1 MKMKYLHRLKARCF
15 IIVIGGLLFGSLFA
29 QETTQT
35 LHIDSLNHALENT
48 RYTGDSLKILHEMA
62 FAYQA
67 AGRNEEALAVFEKGI
82 LRMDSTSAA
91 MSFKMSYISGMLVSL
106 LQLDKLEKVEPLL
119 NEYESILRQQ
129 ESQALPE
136 SEKKTFERHK
146 KLLHTLYAD
155 WYIHKGCMDK
165 AGKYLHE
172 AELEDDGQFGPF
184 VGCIYYK
191 TLASYQM
198 KSGNYQAAL
207 SSIDKALQATGNVA
221 LMQVK
226 VEILR
231 HLNRETEALAL
242 YKEMLKLNTA
252 TSSKAFDTQM
262 SQLRKLN
269 DLDGQEERAH
279 ELARQAEQI
288 ALQQRRLVASVSFTL
303 ISILLI
309 YVLILYYQRVRRL
322 KNELFTEKN
331 ALVESEKQLRLMTEQ
346 AEAANLMKTA
356 FISNISHEIRTPLN
370 VIVGFSELLLD
381 DNYDEDAKKSF
392 AQTISANTE
401 RLLKQVNDVLDL
413 SRLESGKIQFSIK
426 PVDMIACC
434 RESFDNIKDLVSPN
448 IQLTF
453 SSDLTSYT
461 VHTDR
466 YRIQQLL
473 SNLLSN
479 SIKFTQEG
487 EINLSVKI
495 DESQCQVRLIVT
507 DTGCGIKPEQREK
520 IFDYFE
526 KIDEFAEGTGL
537 GLPICK
543 IIAQRLSG
551 SLFVD
556 PDYTGGAR
564 FVFVHPLN
572 LE

>member
-1 MKMKYLHRLKARCF
+1 
-15 IIVIGGLLFGSLFA
+15 
-29 QETTQT
+29 
-35 LHIDSLNHALENT
+35 
-48 RYTGDSLKILHEMA
+48 
-62 FAYQA
+62 
-67 AGRNEEALAVFEKGI
+67 
-82 LRMDSTSAA
+82 
-91 MSFKMSYISGMLVSL
+91 
-106 LQLDKLEKVEPLL
+106 
-119 NEYESILRQQ
+119 
-129 ESQALPE
+129 
-136 SEKKTFERHK
+136 
-146 KLLHTLYAD
+146 
-155 WYIHKGCMDK
+155 
-165 AGKYLHE
+165 
-172 AELEDDGQFGPF
+172 
-184 VGCIYYK
+184 
-191 TLASYQM
+191 
-198 KSGNYQAAL
+198 
-207 SSIDKALQATGNVA
+207 
-221 LMQVK
+221 
-226 VEILR
+226 
-231 HLNRETEALAL
+231 
-242 YKEMLKLNTA
+242 
-252 TSSKAFDTQM
+252 
-262 SQLRKLN
+262 
-269 DLDGQEERAH
+269 
-279 ELARQAEQI
+279 
-288 ALQQRRLVASVSFTL
+288 
-303 ISILLI
+303 
-309 YVLILYYQRVRRL
+309 
-322 KNELFTEKN
+322 
-331 ALVESEKQLRLMTEQ
+331 
-346 AEAANLMKTA
+346 
-356 FISNISHEIRTPLN
+356 
-370 VIVGFSELLLD
+370 
-381 DNYDEDAKKSF
+381 
-392 AQTISANTE
+392 
-401 RLLKQVNDVLDL
+401 
-413 SRLESGKIQFSIK
+413 
-426 PVDMIACC
+426 MIACC